1 MKFLKRNFP
10 WKNTTDP
17 YHILV
22 SEVMLQQTQV
32 SRVLIKYPIFIS
44 QFPNFKELAEASIKD
59 ILVAW
64 QGMGYNRRALYLKK
78 IAEIIVTQYKSKL
91 PDDPVILDSFPGIGK
106 ATAAS
111 IVAFAFNKPVV
122 FIETNIRRV
131 FLHLFFEDRDSK
143 VDDREILPLIGKTL
157 DKKNPQEWY
166 WALMDYG
173 AHLEKTVDNPNKK
186 SKHYSIQS
194 KFEGSD
200 RQVRGEIL
208 RILLKKS
215 QSKKELIQ
223 TLKKEKIRVEKI
235 INELIKDQFIFY
247 KKGRYNI
254 MGSCLS
260 LRAKHIIAKQSIGT
274 IRLPRSILS
283 TSIRS
288 Q

>member
-1 MKFLKRNFP
+1 MKYLRRDFP
-10 WKNTTDP
+10 WRNTTDP

-32 SRVLIKYPIFIS
+32 ARALIKFPVFIS
-44 QFPNFKELAEASIKD
+44 QFSNFKELASASTKD
-59 ILVAW
+59 VLQAW

-78 IAEIIVTQYKSKL
+78 IAEIIVDTYKGKF
-91 PDDPVILDSFPGIGK
+91 PDDPVILDSFPGIGE
-106 ATAAS
+106 ATASS

-131 FLHLFFEDRDSK
+131 FIHLFFGDRKSK
-143 VDDREILPLIGKTL
+143 VGDKEIFPLIEKTL
-157 DKKNPQEWY
+157 DKKNPREWY

-173 AHLEKTVDNPNKK
+173 TYLGKTVDNPNKK

-215 QSKKELIQ
+215 QTEKEIISVIKKDVNK
-223 TLKKEKIRVEKI
+223 TKKILTDLTKEQFVKIYRNKYC
-235 INELIKDQFIFY
+235 IN
-247 KKGRYNI
+247 N
-254 MGSCLS
+254 
-260 LRAKHIIAKQSIGT
+260 
-274 IRLPRSILS
+274 
-283 TSIRS
+283 
-288 Q
+288 

>member
-10 WKNTTDP
+10 WRNTTDP

-78 IAEIIVTQYKSKL
+78 IAEIVVTQYKSKL

-157 DKKNPQEWY
+157 DKKNPREWY

-173 AHLEKTVDNPNKK
+173 AHLGKTVDNPNKK
-186 SKHYSIQS
+186 SKYYRIQS

>member
-1 MKFLKRNFP
+1 MKFLKRDLP
-10 WKNTTDP
+10 WRDTTDP
-17 YHILV
+17 YRILV

-32 SRVLIKYPIFIS
+32 ARVLIKYPIFMS
-44 QFPNFKELAEASIKD
+44 QFPNFKQLAQASIKD
-59 ILVAW
+59 ILQVW

-78 IAEIIVTQYKSKL
+78 IAEIVVTQHKGKL
-91 PDDPVILDSFPGIGK
+91 PDDPAILDTFPGIGE

-131 FLHLFFEDRDSK
+131 FIHLFFEDRKLK
-143 VDDREILPLIGKTL
+143 VDDREILPLVEKTL
-157 DKKNPQEWY
+157 DVKNPREWY

-173 AHLEKTVDNPNKK
+173 AHLGKTVDNPNKK

-215 QSKKELIQ
+215 QTEKNIIEV
-223 TLKKEKIRVEKI
+223 LKKKNDRVKNILQNMIKEG
-235 INELIKDQFIFY
+235 LIEY
-247 KKGRYNI
+247 KLQKY
-254 MGSCLS
+254 
-260 LRAKHIIAKQSIGT
+260 SIK
-274 IRLPRSILS
+274 SI
-283 TSIRS
+283 
-288 Q
+288 